1 MRVLFITNYAIL
13 YGANRS
19 LLSLMEYFHKQ
30 GVNVSLLLPKKGDL
44 SHKLLEEN
52 IPYIRFPYL
61 SSLFIYKK
69 DWTVLQHLEIFMLKV
84 MTLLMFPFI
93 LIRVWWYRPDLIY
106 SNSNADNLGIF
117 LAKILRVKHVTHIR
131 DFLDL
136 DHGLYFIGGNVAK
149 RKFINKSDAVI
160 YVSRTVAE
168 YIQMSKQLPPN
179 HTVIYNGVKSNSGD
193 YKEKNFPK
201 HINIGIV
208 GLLVEGKGQH
218 LAIKYLKFILVE
230 YPDTVLHIWGDKEG
244 PYKNKLHSLVEQLDL
259 SDHVIFHGFEKDTDI
274 IYKEMDVL
282 LMFSRMEGFG
292 RVTVEAMQRGIPVIG
307 YNSGGTS
314 EIVKNGYNGY
324 LFQSEKEFLAVFKE
338 LFSSNDHYKT
348 ISHQAYIDA
357 HKNYSEEMY
366 AKNVFDY
373 INSLR
378 LVK

>member
-1 MRVLFITNYAIL
+1 MRILFITNYPIL

-19 LLSLMEYFHKQ
+19 LLSLLEYFRKQ
-30 GVNVSLLLPKKGDL
+30 GEDVCLLLPKEGDL

-52 IPYIRFPYL
+52 IKYIRFPYL

-69 DWTVLQHLEIFMLKV
+69 DWTLPQQLIIFLLKV
-84 MTLLMFPFI
+84 MTLLLFPFL
-93 LIRVWWYRPDLIY
+93 LIRIWWYHPDLIY
-106 SNSNADNLGIF
+106 SNSNADNLGLF

-136 DHGLYFIGGNVAK
+136 DHGMFFIGGNEAK

-168 YIQMSKQLPPN
+168 HIQMSKQLPPN
-179 HTVIYNGVKSNSGD
+179 HVVIYNGVKNNTDGYIERDLS
-193 YKEKNFPK
+193 EQ
-201 HINIGIV
+201 INIGIV

-218 LAIKYLKFILVE
+218 LAITYLKSILVE
-230 YPDTVLHIWGDKEG
+230 YPNTALHIWGDKEG
-244 PYKNKLHSLVEQLDL
+244 PYKKKLYSLVEQLEL
-259 SDHVIFHGFEKDTDI
+259 GSHVIFHGFEKNTDI

-314 EIVKNGYNGY
+314 EIIKNGFNGY
-324 LFQSEKEFLAVFKE
+324 LFKTENEFLKVFKE
-338 LFSSNDHYKT
+338 LFSSNNHYRK
-348 ISHQAYIDA
+348 ISHQAYVDA
-357 HKNYSEEMY
+357 RKYYSEEIY
-366 AKNVFDY
+366 AKNVYDY
-373 INSLR
+373 ICGLR
-378 LVK
+378 LV